1 MYHTHDHAD
10 RQQALGLY
18 GALIV
23 KPKNPALDRRLNYQH
38 DVVIELQEWLVRD
51 GLTYPA
57 MLMEG
62 GLPNF
67 FTINGKAYPDTQ
79 PIRMRVGERVR
90 IRFIGT
96 NNNFVHPMHI
106 HGGPFE
112 IVATDGNP
120 VTAEARLLKD
130 TVDVGPGERYDV
142 IWTARK
148 PGKWLLHCHIPTTQP
163 TTTSKK
169 RAAAASRP

>member
-1 MYHTHDHAD
+1 M
-10 RQQALGLY
+10 
-18 GALIV
+18 
-23 KPKNPALDRRLNYQH
+23 
-38 DVVIELQEWLVRD
+38 
-51 GLTYPA
+51 
-57 MLMEG
+57 
-62 GLPNF
+62 
-67 FTINGKAYPDTQ
+67 
-79 PIRMRVGERVR
+79 R

-96 NNNFVHPMHI
+96 NYNFVHPMHI